1 MNPSLTLPR
10 RAGGFE
16 RTETDLPGV
25 CLIAPAVV
33 ADARGFFA
41 EIYRAD
47 HLAALGIADVFVQ
60 DNHSRSRRG
69 TLRGLHAQLRRPQA
83 KLCRVT
89 QGEVLDVAVDI
100 RVGSPHFGRH
110 VAVHLS
116 AESWLEIYVPRGFA
130 HGFLV
135 LSDYAEFQYKCSDFY
150 DAADE
155 IGVLWNDPALAIP
168 WGVTAPELSAKDRA
182 LPCLAEIPPERLPRF
197 EG

>member
-1 MNPSLTLPR
+1 VNPLLTSPR

-25 CLIAPAVV
+25 CLIAPAAV

-41 EIYRAD
+41 ETYRAD
-47 HLAALGIADVFVQ
+47 HFAALGIADVFVQ

-110 VAVHLS
+110 VAVRLS
-116 AESWLEIYVPRGFA
+116 AENKLQIYVPRGFV

-155 IGVLWNDPALAIP
+155 IGVLWSDPALAIA
-168 WGVTAPELSAKDRA
+168 WDVTAPDLSAKDRA
-182 LPCLAEIPPERLPRF
+182 LPRLADIPPQRLPRF